1 MRPEPSLGQNCD
13 LAVSTPVILIVE
25 DNQVSTLILRAML
38 KKCGH
43 EALVATDGQEGID
56 VAVRQRPRLV
66 FMDLQMPR
74 VDGFA
79 AAREI
84 RRVCGRD
91 ASILVAATAG
101 VTPEVRHACE
111 DAGFACVL
119 GKPIRLEELHALV
132 ERYLAA

>member
-1 MRPEPSLGQNCD
+1 MRLEPGLGQDCD
-13 LAVSTPVILIVE
+13 PAVPTPAVLIVE

-56 VAVRQRPRLV
+56 IAVRQRPRLV

-74 VDGFA
+74 VDGFT

-84 RRVCGRD
+84 RRVCDRD
-91 ASILVAATAG
+91 ATVLVAATAG
-101 VTPEVRHACE
+101 ITPEVQHACE
-111 DAGFACVL
+111 DAGFACIL
-119 GKPIRLEELHALV
+119 GKPIRIEELRALV